1 MAFASAV
8 RRVFV
13 EHVPSETE
21 MKLLAALLL
30 CMSLATSALAA
41 TPGVTDTQIVIGQSA
56 PLTGPAAQLG
66 IRLRMGIEAYFKSA
80 NADGGVAGRSLQLVS
95 LDDGYEPPRTVANT
109 RKFIDDGNV
118 FALLGY
124 VGTPTTLAAKPLID
138 DAGIPL
144 VGPFT
149 GAMGLRT
156 PVDPNIFNIRAS
168 YDDETRK
175 IVDQFLF
182 LGLKKIAVFYQ
193 DDAYGMAGLTGVQK
207 ALAAHGLKPIATGT
221 IKRNTVDVAA
231 ALASILPARPD
242 LIVEVGT
249 YTEVA
254 AFNKAAVDKGYGGQ
268 FANLSFVGSEALA
281 KALGPA
287 GNGVIITQVVPFP
300 FSTVTPLVREYQAAM
315 IAAGHKNDYDF
326 TSLEGYIDAK
336 VLVQA
341 LRKAGKTL
349 TRASLVA
356 ALDGMHSDDLGGF
369 VVRFA
374 PDDHSGSD
382 YVDTTSITASGGFRH

>member
-249 YTEVA
+249 YAEVA

>member
-1 MAFASAV
+1 MKFFATLFAGLSLMA
-8 RRVFV
+8 
-13 EHVPSETE
+13 
-21 MKLLAALLL
+21 
-30 CMSLATSALAA
+30 ATSAFAA

-66 IRLRMGIEAYFKSA
+66 IRLRMGIEAYFKQV
-80 NADGGVAGRSLQLVS
+80 NNDGGVAGRSLKLVS
-95 LDDGYEPPRTVANT
+95 LDDGYEPARAVANT
-109 RKFIDDGNV
+109 KTFINGGDV

-138 DAGIPL
+138 QAGIPL
-144 VGPFT
+144 IGPFT
-149 GAMGLRT
+149 GAMGLRS
-156 PVDPNIFNIRAS
+156 PVDPHIFNIRAS

-182 LGLKKIAVFYQ
+182 LGLIKIAVFYQ

-207 ALAAHGLKPIATGT
+207 ALAAHNLKPVATGT
-221 IKRNTVDVAA
+221 VKRNTVDVAG
-231 ALASILPARPD
+231 ALASILPSKPD

-254 AFNKAAVDKGYGGQ
+254 AFNQQAIAKGYGGQ
-268 FANLSFVGSEALA
+268 FANVSFVGSEALA
-281 KALGPA
+281 KALGPE

-315 IAAGHKNDYDF
+315 NAAGHKGDYDF

-349 TRASLVA
+349 TRASLMD
-356 ALDGMHSDDLGGF
+356 ALDSMGNENLGGF
-369 VVRFA
+369 TVHFS
-374 PDDHSGSD
+374 PDNHSGSD

>member
-1 MAFASAV
+1 MKFFA
-8 RRVFV
+8 
-13 EHVPSETE
+13 T
-21 MKLLAALLL
+21 LLV
-30 CMSLATSALAA
+30 CMSLVTTAFAA
-41 TPGVTDTQIVIGQSA
+41 APGVTDTQIVIGQSA

-66 IRLRMGIEAYFKSA
+66 IRLRMGIEAYFKQV
-80 NADGGVAGRSLQLVS
+80 NADGGVAGRTLKLVS
-95 LDDGYEPPRTVANT
+95 LDDGYEPPRAVANT
-109 RKFIDDGNV
+109 KTLIDGGDV

-138 DAGIPL
+138 NAGIPL
-144 VGPFT
+144 IGPFT

-156 PVDPNIFNIRAS
+156 PVDPYIFNIRAS
-168 YDDETRK
+168 YNDETRK

-207 ALAAHGLKPIATGT
+207 ALAAHGLKPVATGT
-221 IKRNTVDVAA
+221 VKRNTVDVAA
-231 ALASILPARPD
+231 ALASILPAKPD

-254 AFNKAAVDKGYGGQ
+254 AFNQQAIAKGYVGQ
-268 FANLSFVGSEALA
+268 FANVSFVGSEALA
-281 KALGPA
+281 KALGPQ

-315 IAAGHKNDYDF
+315 NAAGHKNDYDF

-336 VLVQA
+336 VLVLA
-341 LRKAGKTL
+341 LRKAGKAL
-349 TRASLVA
+349 TRASLMD
-356 ALDGMHSDDLGGF
+356 ALNNMSNENLGGF
-369 VVRFA
+369 TVRFSA
-374 PDDHSGSD
+374 GNHSGSD
-382 YVDTTSITASGGFRH
+382 YVDTTSITANGNFRH

>member
-1 MAFASAV
+1 MKFFA
-8 RRVFV
+8 
-13 EHVPSETE
+13 T
-21 MKLLAALLL
+21 LLV
-30 CMSLATSALAA
+30 CMSLVTTAFAA
-41 TPGVTDTQIVIGQSA
+41 VPGVTDTQIVIGQSA

-66 IRLRMGIEAYFKSA
+66 IRLRMGIEAYFKQV
-80 NADGGVAGRSLQLVS
+80 NADGGVAGRTLKLVS
-95 LDDGYEPPRTVANT
+95 LDDGYEPPRAVANT
-109 RKFIDDGNV
+109 KTFIDGGDV

-138 DAGIPL
+138 NAGIPL
-144 VGPFT
+144 IGPFT

-156 PVDPNIFNIRAS
+156 PVDPYIFNIRAS
-168 YDDETRK
+168 YNDETRK

-207 ALAAHGLKPIATGT
+207 ALAAHGLKPVATGT
-221 IKRNTVDVAA
+221 VKRNTVDVAA
-231 ALASILPARPD
+231 ALASILPAKPD

-254 AFNKAAVDKGYGGQ
+254 AFNQQAIAKGYGGQ
-268 FANLSFVGSEALA
+268 FANVSFVGSEALA
-281 KALGPA
+281 KALGPQ

-315 IAAGHKNDYDF
+315 NAAGHKNDYDF

-336 VLVQA
+336 VLVLA
-341 LRKAGKTL
+341 LRKAGKAL
-349 TRASLVA
+349 TRPSLID
-356 ALDGMHSDDLGGF
+356 ALNNMSNENLGGF
-369 VVRFA
+369 TVRFS
-374 PDDHSGSD
+374 PGNHSGSD
-382 YVDTTSITASGGFRH
+382 YVDITSITANGNFRH